1 MEDKTTFNLNPH
13 RTYCGE
19 KEHPTCK
26 LGIGK
31 NGGFVETG
39 YKVVARSTKT
49 LDSGE
54 EAKVV
59 SSYEKNKTF
68 LDFYIPRGL
77 SGESEIIS
85 AGVVETV
92 EPDKNAEVLDR
103 FEGGVHFLDFWIPRG
118 KMGNAGVGEKIE
130 VDCVVTVDYDE
141 PARVEDD
148 FSDNTHRLSFYIPR
162 GTPYR
167 NNKSIA
173 QLIKNSAQTVTA
185 VDTVVEFDELNEIA
199 SAKLTSTEAQVLVA
213 GTYKVDISTSVKV
226 ANDVRFTLYINDTPV
241 RDSNL
246 LLSNDVSFLT
256 KTLLLNLQ
264 VEDKLSLRVTAMTNQ
279 FSFENG
285 TSFASLTITP
295 LEI

>member
-1 MEDKTTFNLNPH
+1 MKDKTTFNLDSH
-13 RTYCGE
+13 VKYCGE
-19 KEHPTCK
+19 KERPVCG
-26 LGIGK
+26 LGVSRD
-31 NGGFVETG
+31 GGFTETG
-39 YKVVARSTKT
+39 YRIVARSTKT
-49 LDSGE
+49 LEPGE
-54 EAKVV
+54 DAKVV
-59 SSYEKNKTF
+59 SSYENNKTF

-77 SGESEIIS
+77 PGESEIIS

-103 FEGGVHFLDFWIPRG
+103 IEGGVHFLDFWIPRG
-118 KMGNAGVGEKIE
+118 KMGETGVGEKIE
-130 VDCVVTVDYDE
+130 IDCVTTVDYDE

-173 QLIKNSAQTVTA
+173 QMIKNSEQTITA
-185 VDTVVEFDELNEIA
+185 VDTAVEFDELNEIA
-199 SAKLTSTEAQVLVA
+199 SATLTSTEAQVLVA
-213 GTYKVDISTSVKV
+213 GTYKVDIATSVKV

-241 RDSNL
+241 RNSNL
-246 LLSNDVSFLT
+246 LLSNDVSFLS

-264 VEDKLSLRVTAMTNQ
+264 VEDKLSLRVTALTNQ